1 MACKKKLYAFRPDA
15 EFVES
20 YRTKR
25 RDRQEPCDPVS
36 LERGVRQLL
45 ADKVSGNLV
54 GLWLLIPEH
63 LRLGTWDLLC
73 GWTGMAPNTVQ
84 PRLALQ
90 LANEAA
96 LCVTGI
102 RQARTLSQKGFELAN
117 GLSFVASDHAIHEL
131 LGAHTVAEA
140 EALQVALGRIRR
152 ASGHYVGQLLAIDP
166 HHLHSYT
173 KRQTRRHRHKENEAA
188 IKTTGTFFCLDADS
202 KEPVAFTIGTAA
214 RTATQATPGL
224 LSLAEAILMPEK
236 GKVTVLAD
244 KEHCT
249 VEMFNHAVQH
259 TSFDLLIPQPS
270 SPALLRQLKQ
280 TPAEAF
286 HFPWVGFAAA
296 TRSYRFT
303 HGQGEV
309 PLYQI
314 VQRCGENP
322 AAYSFKGF
330 LSTRQDDA
338 LHSLIDS
345 YPKRWHLEEF
355 FNANQALGWK
365 RAGTLNLNIRYG
377 HMTMALIAEAAIH
390 QLRKRLRLP
399 MAQWDAGHLAKDFFK
414 GLEGDIRVTEDT
426 ILVTYYNAPHAQ
438 HLRPHYENLPE
449 KLAKEKI
456 RPQVPWLYN
465 FKLDFRFR

>member
-15 EFVES
+15 EFVKS

-73 GWTGMAPNTVQ
+73 GWTGMASNTVQ

-90 LANEAA
+90 LVHEAA

-102 RQARTLSQKGFELAN
+102 RQTRTLSQKGFELAN
-117 GLSFVASDHAIHEL
+117 GLSFVASDHAIHDL

-152 ASGHYVGQLLAIDP
+152 ASGHYAGQLLAIDP
-166 HHLHSYT
+166 HHLRSYT

-188 IKTTGTFFCLDADS
+188 VKTTATFFCLDADS
-202 KEPVAFTIGTAA
+202 EEPVAFTIGTSA

-224 LSLAEAILMPEK
+224 LSLAEAILMSEK

-249 VEMFNHAVQH
+249 VEMFNHVVQNS
-259 TSFDLLIPQPS
+259 SFDLLIPQPS
-270 SPALLRQLKQ
+270 SPHLLRQLKEI
-280 TPAEAF
+280 PAAAF
-286 HFPWVGFAAA
+286 HSPWVGFAA
-296 TRSYRFT
+296 TMRPYRFT
-303 HGQGEV
+303 HGQGEF

-322 AAYSFKGF
+322 AAYNFKGF

-355 FNANQALGWK
+355 FNANQALGWN

-377 HMTMALIAEAAIH
+377 HMTMALIAESAIH

-414 GLEGDIRVTEDT
+414 GLEGDIRVTDDT
-426 ILVTYYNAPHAQ
+426 ILVTYYNAPQAE

-449 KLAKEKI
+449 KLAKENI

-465 FKLDFRFR
+465 FKVDFRFR